1 MKRPDALLVL
11 RGPRPVTTLSILGRS
26 HAAKR
31 PPIGRPIELL

>member
-11 RGPRPVTTLSILGRS
+11 GGHRLVTTLSILGRS

-31 PPIGRPIELL
+31 PPIGRPVEML